1 MNITLTITVV
11 VAYALTEVSKILKM
25 VEFYKE
31 LNAVH
36 NQISRGG
43 VRSLIGY
50 FNTQVGN
57 DNGI

>member
-1 MNITLTITVV
+1 MNITVV

-31 LNAVH
+31 LNAAH
-36 NQISRGG
+36 NQIPRGD
-43 VRSLIGY
+43 VCSLIGY